1 MKKYILILVILL
13 SGCSVFCPKPPEI
26 DPNIIGN
33 RITID
38 PKLLQECPL
47 INKSGVKDT
56 KEVLMEDLDV
66 YGKYGLCAR
75 KQSDSIKALKLLG
88 DIK

>member
-38 PKLLQECPL
+38 PKLLQL

-75 KQSDSIKALKLLG
+75 KQRDSIKALKLLG